1 MSGTRNTGEPAGA
14 GILSAADLKRRMAE
28 REEARAAEELRRM
41 QVQEEQQKAV
51 MAEFQRPPDRTPE
64 QLMPLIMQLVSHAAD
79 RGQSQVQ
86 VYRFPNTMCTDRGRR
101 INNIEPDWP
110 QTLEGR
116 PKAGYE
122 FWHDHL
128 RPLGFGLKAEVLE
141 YPGGMPGDI
150 GFFLTWS

>member
-1 MSGTRNTGEPAGA
+1 
-14 GILSAADLKRRMAE
+14 
-28 REEARAAEELRRM
+28 
-41 QVQEEQQKAV
+41 
-51 MAEFQRPPDRTPE
+51 
-64 QLMPLIMQLVSHAAD
+64 MPLIMQLVGHAAD

-128 RPLGFGLKAEVLE
+128 RPLGFGLRAEVLE

-150 GFFLTWS
+150 GFFLTWN